1 MFIYFILLICFYML
15 FFFFLFFKIFFVF
28 FFFFSSRR
36 RHTRYIGDW
45 SSHVC
50 SSDLVKFR
58 TQVGRLTKALV
69 VFNIDGGI
77 LQAGIEIGKTI
88 RLKSFATA
96 VLDGSRCASSCA
108 FAWLGGS
115 PRFMQRGAQIGFHAA
130 YINREGRPSES
141 GVGNALVGSY
151 LTQIGLPET

>member
-50 SSDLVKFR
+50 SSDLD
-58 TQVGRLTKALV
+58 LYHW
-69 VFNIDGGI
+69 
-77 LQAGIEIGKTI
+77 
-88 RLKSFATA
+88 SFIA
-96 VLDGSRCASSCA
+96 VLLCARHDRRLRR
-108 FAWLGGS
+108 WG
-115 PRFMQRGAQIGFHAA
+115 QRLAMTDQI
-130 YINREGRPSES
+130 RPS
-141 GVGNALVGSY
+141 NQLVERP
-151 LTQIGLPET
+151 TQLAAQMPGDARCRAGQNQDRKSVV

>member
-50 SSDLVKFR
+50 SSDLRRSGR
-58 TQVGRLTKALV
+58 TASRRCSGTTPGTGSASPSGGRGDRGHQLV
-69 VFNIDGGI
+69 VDGPASPEAQHPVAEGHQDA
-77 LQAGIEIGKTI
+77 LQ
-88 RLKSFATA
+88 
-96 VLDGSRCASSCA
+96 
-108 FAWLGGS
+108 
-115 PRFMQRGAQIGFHAA
+115 QQIGRASC
-130 YINREGRPSES
+130 RERG
-141 GVGNALVGSY
+141 
-151 LTQIGLPET
+151 